1 MINSTSYI
9 GRARRGNFWHTRGIK
24 AVHLVPTLLLLSR
37 SLSSTAASLSIRG
50 SAIMLPPHGN
60 SLFFGESLHPAE
72 LVSRLYLKNPENIK
86 NSRNHSLGA
95 RQLLLSQ
102 GPTENEVSI
111 TGPLERSEVTD
122 TALFSGYDFQ
132 GTGLPKSAHL
142 PVPPNPGAPPA
153 SLKSPRVCS
162 IKPCLR
168 TRFPRVFS
176 QSRNPGPSSPAHHHC
191 LSSEWSPSASANV
204 SASTQPSNRHFPGLT
219 SLSWARES
227 GRNRCFKNSINPR
240 R

>member
-1 MINSTSYI
+1 MTNSTSYI

-24 AVHLVPTLLLLSR
+24 AVHLVPTLLFLSR
-37 SLSSTAASLSIRG
+37 SLWSTAASLSIRG
-50 SAIMLPPHGN
+50 SAIMLPPHGTV
-60 SLFFGESLHPAE
+60 SS
-72 LVSRLYLKNPENIK
+72 LVSLSILLNWSGLYLKNPENSK

-102 GPTENEVSI
+102 GPTENEVTI

-132 GTGLPKSAHL
+132 GTGLPKSAYL
-142 PVPPNPGAPPA
+142 PVPPNSGAPPA

-176 QSRNPGPSSPAHHHC
+176 RSRNPGPSSPAHHHC

-204 SASTQPSNRHFPGLT
+204 SASTQPSNRHFL

-227 GRNRCFKNSINPR
+227 GRNRCFKNSINPWR
-240 R
+240 

>member
-1 MINSTSYI
+1 MTNSTSYI

-142 PVPPNPGAPPA
+142 PVPPQPW
-153 SLKSPRVCS
+153 
-162 IKPCLR
+162 
-168 TRFPRVFS
+168 
-176 QSRNPGPSSPAHHHC
+176 GPSC
-191 LSSEWSPSASANV
+191 LTQESLCLQHQALSQDPVSSSLFPEQESWPFLPSPSPLPLIRMISISFCQRQCIDTAPQSTLPGTNVFVLSAGIR
-204 SASTQPSNRHFPGLT
+204 TEQMF
-219 SLSWARES
+219 
-227 GRNRCFKNSINPR
+227 
-240 R
+240 